1 MRALVIDDAKA
12 MRMILRQILTS
23 LGFDVSEASDGRE
36 GMAMLRQS
44 PEIELALV
52 DFYMPDMDGVEFV
65 RTVRSDRAYDAIRLL
80 MVTSEDEPARIEMAL
95 QAGADDYLRKPF
107 GRQETIDKIQGL
119 GIPLSTP

>member
-1 MRALVIDDAKA
+1 MRALVIDDAKV
-12 MRMILRQILTS
+12 MRMILRKILTS

-65 RTVRSDRAYDAIRLL
+65 RAVRSDRAYDAIRLL
-80 MVTSEDEPARIEMAL
+80 MVTSEEEPARIEMAL
-95 QAGADDYLRKPF
+95 QAGADDYLHKPF

-119 GIPLSTP
+119 GIALSTL